1 MTRFL
6 AALLLA
12 LASVEAGA
20 SCPQMVFRLTASP
33 LRKPQ
38 FFRESLRVL
47 ERHEG
52 AFDEVWF
59 GGGKPLCKI
68 DVCRETL
75 RRFAAFRPAIEK
87 AGLRLSFQQGIT
99 LGHGSAYAGPSGSCT
114 ADEAEPFP
122 DDAWMVRPNGE
133 VAKGRCLCPRSPAV
147 LDYEY
152 RYVKAVLE
160 ELRPESYWL
169 DDDLRLSVRR
179 EGCFCPRCIA
189 AFNEQVKGSLTR
201 EELVRRLF
209 EGEARDA
216 IRADWIRFNEESL
229 ATYGRV
235 VRKAADEVMP
245 DCRLSVQTVSAD
257 CLWNGR
263 SYEPLLRALS
273 ADGRVPAGIR
283 PGHGYYREDRP
294 LDMLEKALWC
304 TREAERCRKLGR
316 LCGTVCYEQETYPRR
331 VMFKSPQAI
340 VTECALALAS
350 GCDSLSLY
358 WADGEQPERIE
369 DFERFVKAV
378 GAARPYFDRLSA
390 STKRTALGGVAR
402 HLGSYACELKG
413 GTLSDAS
420 DLDLMR
426 AGIPVTVAESTAAH
440 KVWRLTEK
448 SLNAMDADE
457 IARVRREGALEIVA
471 EPMPLVSTRTK
482 WLDEIDR
489 LTGGRFPVR
498 IDLPHAFRVLPRVDA
513 EGKTDSVTILNLSVG
528 DTDAFEVRI
537 RNPRSRQAVL
547 AGPRG
552 ERPASASFDE
562 VGDEL
567 RVTIPNLGGWQIVTV
582 FL

>member
-1 MTRFL
+1 MDYRIEHDSMGEVKVPADRYWAAQTERSRQNFPIGVGIETMPKEIIHAFGILKL
-6 AALLLA
+6 AAARANHVLKPEKMTA
-12 LASVEAGA
+12 AK
-20 SCPQMVFRLTASP
+20 LTA
-33 LRKPQ
+33 
-38 FFRESLRVL
+38 
-47 ERHEG
+47 
-52 AFDEVWF
+52 
-59 GGGKPLCKI
+59 
-68 DVCRETL
+68 
-75 RRFAAFRPAIEK
+75 IE
-87 AGLRLSFQQGIT
+87 
-99 LGHGSAYAGPSGSCT
+99 
-114 ADEAEPFP
+114 
-122 DDAWMVRPNGE
+122 
-133 VAKGRCLCPRSPAV
+133 
-147 LDYEY
+147 
-152 RYVKAVLE
+152 
-160 ELRPESYWL
+160 
-169 DDDLRLSVRR
+169 
-179 EGCFCPRCIA
+179 
-189 AFNEQVKGSLTR
+189 
-201 EELVRRLF
+201 
-209 EGEARDA
+209 
-216 IRADWIRFNEESL
+216 
-229 ATYGRV
+229 
-235 VRKAADEVMP
+235 KAADEVMP

-257 CLWNGR
+257 SLWNGR

-390 STKRTALGGVAR
+390 STKRTALDGVAR
-402 HLGSYACELKG
+402 HLGSHACELKG

-537 RNPRSRQAVL
+537 RNPHSRQALL